1 MSEIPNCIGTNIRT
15 VRKALRLTQADFSSR
30 IGSTQNNLTCYETGR
45 RNPSAAVVYSI
56 CKEFNVNVNW
66 LRTGEGEMFR
76 QISRNERTAACIGR
90 ILSDENEPLKA
101 LFLNAAAEIIDDEQC
116 YNILKEK
123 LLEIVAECKRTE

>member
-1 MSEIPNCIGTNIRT
+1 
-15 VRKALRLTQADFSSR
+15 
-30 IGSTQNNLTCYETGR
+30 
-45 RNPSAAVVYSI
+45 
-56 CKEFNVNVNW
+56 
-66 LRTGEGEMFR
+66 MFR